1 LYNQG
6 KPDPEIANAVGVSPQ
21 LIFVWRKKNRLP
33 NQSKRKGVVV
43 PPVVSEPKPWVPDP
57 MLVEESRLMKEATAQ
72 FKAARNPSPAPSF
85 VDKGGMFFADIAD
98 IVPPRKPAI
107 INQDLEDIVADM
119 NAARAAYKAKE
130 VKEIPEDI
138 KREMFCDPETPCT
151 EREDYVTGHEVE
163 PIRSEE
169 VEAQPKPLMHILKCQ
184 QPYFDDIWEGYKT
197 FEVRL
202 NDREYE
208 AGDSV
213 LLIAYNA
220 EHSIYETRQIF
231 ANIGYLL
238 SGKSFPAL
246 LDEETVVFS
255 LINIRRYE
263 LQEVGV

>member
-1 LYNQG
+1 MKQFACSTACIESDG
-6 KPDPEIANAVGVSPQ
+6 RPCKTDDPSSFQCPVGEVNTMKLIPGTMTRRDILVDINKERARQDTKWGFPQ
-21 LIFVWRKKNRLP
+21 RNNLAEWGIIL
-33 NQSKRKGVVV
+33 G
-43 PPVVSEPKPWVPDP
+43 
-57 MLVEESRLMKEATAQ
+57 EEVGEVMQAMNEVR
-72 FKAARNPSPAPSF
+72 FRN
-85 VDKGGMFFADIAD
+85 
-98 IVPPRKPAI
+98 
-107 INQDLEDIVADM
+107 EDIVADM

-138 KREMFCDPETPCT
+138 KREMFSDPETPCT